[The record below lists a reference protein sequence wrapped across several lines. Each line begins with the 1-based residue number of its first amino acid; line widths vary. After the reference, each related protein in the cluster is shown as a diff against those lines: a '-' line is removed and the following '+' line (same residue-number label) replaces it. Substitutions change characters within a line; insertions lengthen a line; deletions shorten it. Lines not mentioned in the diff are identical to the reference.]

1 MSPTPKKRKTTIK
14 NVKLDKMPEY
24 KALEEF
30 LSHIESDD
38 SAISENI
45 SELIRLSNLLSSL
58 YDSVG
63 TTTTTGSE
71 SSTGGI
77 LQKIQHAEQPLE
89 SLVQQLMQRN
99 ARFFQLVPQVLD
111 TASEFHVATIT
122 LEKQFSNAIFELLT
136 VLKEFHSSLDPRVS
150 KFQEAGFGIKNESLQ
165 EFLKELEISEAILS
179 ARMDNLG
186 VHNGATEPMESIV
199 NTLKAVLPPPPPT
212 DSIITTSNPSPVQ
225 PLLEKFSCEAVVH
238 NLYSFSSYTMRAR
251 RETVYLIHA
260 TLVQV
265 NTLLHRIYDNHGSWP
280 QVENHRSRHVGLA

>member
-1 MSPTPKKRKTTIK
+1 
-14 NVKLDKMPEY
+14 
-24 KALEEF
+24 

-45 SELIRLSNLLSSL
+45 SELIRLSNHLSSL

-63 TTTTTGSE
+63 SVGTTTAET

-77 LQKIQHAEQPLE
+77 LQKIQQTEQPLE
-89 SLVQQLMQRN
+89 TLVQQLMQRN
-99 ARFFQLVPQVLD
+99 AQFFELVPQVLD
-111 TASEFHVATIT
+111 TASEFHVATIK
-122 LEKQFSNAIFELLT
+122 LEKQFSNVIFELLT

-199 NTLKAVLPPPPPT
+199 NTLKAVLPPPTTNPT
-212 DSIITTSNPSPVQ
+212 INITNPSPVQ
-225 PLLEKFSCEAVVH
+225 HLLEKFSCEAVVH
-238 NLYSFSSYTMRAR
+238 NLYSFCSYTMRAR

-260 TLVQV
+260 TLFQV